1 MRRMKPTNKRWKQSN
16 PTLISIVKNEII
28 TAIVDTN
35 VTIIYYSI
43 YLITVTSVIY
53 VLVRFYLHLIY
64 VYIYVYVCI
73 YIYVYRKRGV

>member
-1 MRRMKPTNKRWKQSN
+1 MKPTNKRWKQSN
-16 PTLISIVKNEII
+16 PTLISIVQNEII

-43 YLITVTSVIY
+43 YLNTVTSVIY

-64 VYIYVYVCI
+64 VYVYM
-73 YIYVYRKRGV
+73 YIYVYIYIEREEYT